1 MSLWERIADA
11 PVWARGVAVAA
22 VWLGL
27 SALFGGITVL
37 DLVAVGVIVLVFVP
51 ASFKASQR
59 RSAKDD
65 DSLYGPRE

>member
-27 SALFGGITVL
+27 SALFGGITSL
-37 DLVAVGVIVLVFVP
+37 DLVAVGIILLVFIP
-51 ASFKASQR
+51 ASTKDLKR
-59 RSAKDD
+59 RARKD
-65 DSLYGPRE
+65 DSLYGPPE